1 MRRCAAT
8 NSGQRTTKTKRAKE
22 KRKFYLPTPI
32 YYTNGLPHIGHTYTT
47 VVADTIRRYK
57 RMNGYDVVMTTGTD
71 EHGVNVE
78 RAAQKAGIPESEFV
92 ARMAEAWR
100 SLWDELGVPADEF

>member
-1 MRRCAAT
+1 M
-8 NSGQRTTKTKRAKE
+8 SPKRP
-22 KRKFYLPTPI
+22 KFYLTTPI

-57 RMNGYDVVMTTGTD
+57 RMRGYEVVMTTGTD

-78 RAAQKAGIPESEFV
+78 RAATKARAVG
-92 ARMAEAWR
+92 
-100 SLWDELGVPADEF
+100 